1 MTYAETGILSLI
13 GVLAG
18 GGLIN
23 LVNFHLESSRGRKKV
38 PPEEQ
43 PLHRNDLE
51 KAEEEYNAKLQRL
64 GVTDRW
70 FRHAW
75 PLTQIS
81 LMWCG
86 PPGSLTS
93 SIPAALRAASGE
105 LSRNGAGDFSW
116 GCLADAGIA
125 PGLMWHIASR
135 INETGPS
142 VFIDEYGSKT
152 RPGAWRRGFK
162 YVLMPDSQAR
172 VVILLQGTRHTTA
185 EMLSLYLS
193 EVAESLEKGDA
204 DGAAHAD
211 DCGWAFRTFA
221 AVTAADEHNSPPF
234 PPCVAQAVR
243 SSRALRYASA
253 CTPQAGPINV

>member
-1 MTYAETGILSLI
+1 MTHTGMFVFVLI
-13 GVLAG
+13 ALAWSWLMYLG
-18 GGLIN
+18 NSNHQRRLQAQ
-23 LVNFHLESSRGRKKV
+23 EEERKRN
-38 PPEEQ
+38 Q
-43 PLHRNDLE
+43 PLRLRDMEN
-51 KAEEEYNAKLQRL
+51 AEQEYYALLKRL
-64 GVTDRW
+64 NVTDRW

-75 PLTQIS
+75 PLAQIS

-105 LSRNGAGDFSW
+105 LLMHGAGNFSC

-135 INETGPS
+135 ITETEPS
-142 VFIDEYGSKT
+142 VFMDEYGSKT

-162 YVLMPDSQAR
+162 YVLMPDSQVR
-172 VVILLQGTRHTTA
+172 VAILLQGTRHATA

-193 EVAESLEKGDA
+193 EVADRLERGDA

-211 DCGWAFRTFA
+211 DSGWAFRTFPA
-221 AVTAADEHNSPPF
+221 ESSAGDTAN
-234 PPCVAQAVR
+234 
-243 SSRALRYASA
+243 
-253 CTPQAGPINV
+253 G

>member
-1 MTYAETGILSLI
+1 MTYTETGVLSVI
-13 GVLAG
+13 AVLAG

-23 LVNFHLESSRGRKKV
+23 LINFLLESSRGRQKV

-43 PLHRNDLE
+43 PIHRNGME

-93 SIPAALRAASGE
+93 DIPAALRAASGE
-105 LSRNGAGDFSW
+105 LSRNGAGNFSCD
-116 GCLADAGIA
+116 CLTDAGLP

-135 INETGPS
+135 ITETGPS
-142 VFIDEYGSKT
+142 VFMDEYGSNT

-172 VVILLQGTRHTTA
+172 VAILLQGTRHTTA
-185 EMLSLYLS
+185 AMLSFYLS
-193 EVAESLEKGDA
+193 EVADRLEKGDV

-211 DCGWAFRTFA
+211 DSGWAFRTFPA
-221 AVTAADEHNSPPF
+221 ESPAGDTA
-234 PPCVAQAVR
+234 
-243 SSRALRYASA
+243 
-253 CTPQAGPINV
+253 NV